1 MSKRKMTDDELTAEF
16 LVRLTAR
23 EAAQREREELEAIAQ
38 DESIRI
44 LPDDRADAL
53 GESIRKMER
62 RYIALQKRN
71 RYRTLAAKAAACL
84 VFCAVGILG
93 AGSVAFQVSAEAR
106 GTIATMLIRNFGE
119 YTQIEVL
126 EGYALEKPFGW
137 TSEYY
142 PTWIPEGYRFKEMV
156 LNDTIKTLYFTNE
169 QDQEIMFQC
178 SKHIN
183 GTYNSE
189 NRSFEEIK
197 LHNMTAFIFQ
207 GDEPLTRV
215 LVFYTDDEKIL
226 VSADVPYMEL
236 LHLGESVNGL

>member
-53 GESIRKMER
+53 GESIRKMEH

-142 PTWIPEGYRFKEMV
+142 LTWIPAGYHFSKMS
-156 LNDTIKTLYFTNE
+156 LNDQSSTISYVN
-169 QDQEIMFQC
+169 DSGQEIIFQNEKKNSGNYNTEDRAC
-178 SKHIN
+178 ETIEIQGRN
-183 GTYNSE
+183 G
-189 NRSFEEIK
+189 
-197 LHNMTAFIFQ
+197 FIFQ
-207 GDEPLTRV
+207 GSEPLTKILV
-215 LVFYTDDEKIL
+215 LYIGDEKIL
-226 VSADVPYMEL
+226 ISASVSYVEL
-236 LHLGESVNGL
+236 LQLGESIIGL

>member
-23 EAAQREREELEAIAQ
+23 EAAQRECEELEALAQ

-53 GESIRKMER
+53 GESIRKMEH

-119 YTQIEVL
+119 YSQIQSND
-126 EGYALEKPFGW
+126 GYILEKPFGW

-142 PTWIPEGYRFKEMV
+142 LTWIPAGYHFDRME
-156 LNDTIKTLYFTNE
+156 LSDYIEALYYVNGMG
-169 QDQEIMFQC
+169 QEIVFQC
-178 SKHIN
+178 SEFSSN
-183 GTYNSE
+183 GYNTE
-189 NRSFEEIK
+189 DRIAEEIEICGHK
-197 LHNMTAFIFQ
+197 TLIFQ
-207 GDEPLTRV
+207 GDTPLT
-215 LVFYTDDEKIL
+215 KIL
-226 VSADVPYMEL
+226 VLFADKKLVISSDVPYIEL
-236 LHLGESVNGL
+236 MQIADSIAGL